1 MRRAQM
7 KQILKELTPPLLVK
21 AIKSRRSAPA
31 PLFASYAD
39 ALNSCG
45 AEGYQASDVVKV
57 VVEKNAIYRDEIFS
71 SRVIGLDSL
80 RTMVGIGALQSLPTL
95 RVLDFGGGG
104 GSHYSIVRAVLGAD
118 RDIRWN
124 VVETT
129 AMAKAAGERLAGG
142 GLKFFDDIRKAATD
156 LGHVD
161 LVFTSGALQYTSD
174 PLAFLSSLLAV
185 RADHMFIT
193 RTALHDGVDQV
204 VSAQTSWLSSNGPG
218 PLPHGFK
225 NHEIRYPVTFAS
237 RPKALKMIEEAYTVR
252 FAIDEDRAAYTVRG
266 QSFNM
271 YGYFCDLKFRG

>member
-1 MRRAQM
+1 M
-7 KQILKELTPPLLVK
+7 KQILKELIPPLLIK
-21 AIKSRRSAPA
+21 AIKPRDSARA
-31 PLFASYAD
+31 PLFDSYAD
-39 ALNSCG
+39 ALNNCG
-45 AEGYQASDVVKV
+45 AEGYQASEVIKV
-57 VVEKNAIYRDEIFS
+57 VVEKNAIYRDEMFS

-104 GSHYSIVRAVLGAD
+104 GSHYSIVRAALGAD

-142 GLKFFDDIRKAATD
+142 GLKFFDDIQKAATD

-161 LVFTSGALQYTSD
+161 LVFTSGALQYTPD

-185 RADHMFIT
+185 RADHVFIT
-193 RTALHDGVDQV
+193 RTALNDGVDQV
-204 VSAQTSWLSSNGPG
+204 VSVQTSWLSSNGPG

-252 FAIDEDRAAYTVRG
+252 FSVDEDRAAYSVQG

-271 YGYFCDLKFRG
+271 YGYFCDLKK